1 MQLIRPVARAALYR
15 WREVGFGAGV
25 AGLGLWIFSLGGF
38 VLGPLGLGIVA
49 LGAGLALTGW
59 RRLRFAQEVA
69 APGVV
74 EVVEG
79 EVRFFGPTFGGALSL
94 ADLTEIRLMTM
105 RGRRLWRLKQSD
117 GQVLLIPI
125 DAAGAGGLYD
135 AFATLPDMDMPAL
148 LACLEPGQPTGST
161 GVSLTHQP
169 DMRVIWARK
178 GRGLVA

>member
-1 MQLIRPVARAALYR
+1 MLLIRPVARAVLYR
-15 WREVGFGAGV
+15 WREVGFGVGV

-38 VLGPLGLGIVA
+38 VLGPLGLGVIA

-74 EVVEG
+74 EVIEG

-105 RGRRLWRLKQSD
+105 GGHRLWRLKQSD

-135 AFATLPDMDMPAL
+135 AFATLPGMDMPGL
-148 LACLEPGQPTGST
+148 LSSLEPGQGTGNT
-161 GVSLTHQP
+161 GISLTHQP
-169 DMRVIWARK
+169 DIRVIWLRK